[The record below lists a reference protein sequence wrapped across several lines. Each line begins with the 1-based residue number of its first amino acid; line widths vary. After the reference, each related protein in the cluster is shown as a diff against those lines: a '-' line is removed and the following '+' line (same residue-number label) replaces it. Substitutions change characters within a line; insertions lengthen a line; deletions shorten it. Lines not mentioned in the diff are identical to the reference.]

1 MPRKCPKRG
10 GKEQKKK
17 GRRHFMGIS
26 WAFLRHA
33 LFHSSFM
40 PGLCQPMFL
49 DFGITLAFCW
59 HFLGILFSIFHGV
72 ELGASS
78 TGRRARWDGI
88 FGIFWAFSAK
98 SSSTVC
104 HASFCHSGIC
114 LAYATLAPSP
124 PSPLLPIPG
133 IFLALGS
140 IPCLSRLFSNFQ
152 AFSRHFSGIFF
163 GCPRPLPC
171 RSVVPT
177 IRVQG
182 QLRVKYLIWLMNL
195 LSA

>member
-1 MPRKCPKRG
+1 
-10 GKEQKKK
+10 
-17 GRRHFMGIS
+17 MGIS

-72 ELGASS
+72 ELGESS

-104 HASFCHSGIC
+104 QLLPLWHMPGIC
-114 LAYATLAPSP
+114 HFGPLPPFPP
-124 PSPLLPIPG
+124 PSNSWHFPGIGFDSLPFQAFFQISRHFLG
-133 IFLALGS
+133 IFLAYFLGAPDPYLVDRS
-140 IPCLSRLFSNFQ
+140 SRP
-152 AFSRHFSGIFF
+152 F
-163 GCPRPLPC
+163 GYR
-171 RSVVPT
+171 
-177 IRVQG
+177 G
-182 QLRVKYLIWLMNL
+182 N
-195 LSA
+195 